1 MKTFF
6 HYPTLQRAMLE
17 GAEARTNALG
27 DLREGVNNGTY
38 RLGKD
43 GLEIPDLLE
52 AMTGIKPSRF
62 LRNEVSE
69 GDLKEHAGGVTM
81 SDFKLLTTALISK
94 EIQAAPVQA
103 ELIADKLYKVEP
115 SDPRPNATPQPWIGG
130 PTRWANSKVKEL
142 EPYKPVAPQNGFISY
157 APQEKNG
164 ATVPFSKEALLTR
177 NSSWIIQSGQNARDG
192 GLITR
197 EIEMLKYVA
206 GTLGKWKFG
215 KNDSTFTEY
224 NTYNTAVTGSA
235 VKNSLTAN
243 PLDSWTN
250 IDTAMQAFRD
260 MKDPVSGEF
269 IAQPKSVV
277 LIVPMCIFM
286 KANVIKNAVVTTNY
300 NAAIASATIRYEGP
314 NPLNAALTMEIL
326 ASPYFDEIT
335 GSTSSTYT
343 WYMGQPTKCFV
354 NDQVWA
360 PKFEELSDGGEGSFW
375 KDLALALKLS
385 WMEQYVVQNNT
396 QMLKIANS

>member
-1 MKTFF
+1 MAND
-6 HYPTLQRAMLE
+6 PAVPLTLAATPDELTSRIFAWRR
-17 GAEARTNALG
+17 GFNALHLI
-27 DLREGVNNGTY
+27 DLGE
-38 RLGKD
+38 RLGLFEALAGTPGMSVD
-43 GLEIPDLLE
+43 ELASRLGLHAPYVKVWCMTACSLALL
-52 AMTGIKPSRF
+52 
-62 LRNEVSE
+62 
-69 GDLKEHAGGVTM
+69 
-81 SDFKLLTTALISK
+81 
-94 EIQAAPVQA
+94 QADQVGRLSLAPHVDA
-103 ELIADKLYKVEP
+103 VLA
-115 SDPRPNATPQPWIGG
+115 DPRHPRNLCGYVRLGTQFATDDY
-130 PTRWANSKVKEL
+130 RFAVDAFRS
-142 EPYKPVAPQNGFISY
+142 
-157 APQEKNG
+157 G

-314 NPLNAALTMEIL
+314 NPLNAALTIEIM